1 MGDGISMPSPIAFI
15 SDIHANLPAL
25 KAVLADIAEQGISEI
40 ICLGDVVGY
49 GGQPAECVE
58 LLRQHGIATL
68 KGNHDAVV
76 ADGPMEDR
84 GRGYMRIM
92 WDWTEQALSFDQRCW
107 LAELPLAL
115 EHPGFQAVHATLR
128 HPSNWG
134 YVLNASQAE
143 LHFAHQTQ
151 PICFIGHTHRPA
163 FWVAGE
169 DAAREASGLQ
179 SLIQDK
185 PQLLNVG
192 SVGQP
197 RDGHPEACYLIYNAK
212 AQEVRWQRVRYDIS
226 AAQYAIEDAGLPL
239 AFAERLSKGT

>member
-1 MGDGISMPSPIAFI
+1 MPSPIAFI

-25 KAVLADIAEQGISEI
+25 QAVLADIEKEAIPEI

-49 GGQPAECVE
+49 GAQPAECLE
-58 LLRQHGIATL
+58 LLRERGIVTL

-84 GRGYMRIM
+84 GRGYMRLM
-92 WDWTEQALSFDQRCW
+92 WNWTEEALSFDQRCW
-107 LAELPLAL
+107 LAELPLTL
-115 EHPGFQAVHATLR
+115 ERPGFQAAHATLR
-128 HPSNWG
+128 HPRDWG
-134 YVLNASQAE
+134 YVLTAEQAD
-143 LHFAHQTQ
+143 LHFAHQEKLL
-151 PICFIGHTHRPA
+151 CFIGHTHRPA

-169 DAAREASGLQ
+169 DASRDATSLQ
-179 SLIQDK
+179 SLIPDK
-185 PQLLNVG
+185 RQLLNVG

-197 RDGHPEACYLIYNAK
+197 RDGHPEACYLIYDAE

-239 AFAERLSKGT
+239 AFAERLSKGA